1 MSKKQGDQCS
11 YGKET
16 RRSVELCKR
25 NWEISVVMVKKH
37 GDQWSYGKK
46 TERSEELW

>member
-25 NWEISVVMVKKH
+25 NWENSVVMVKKH